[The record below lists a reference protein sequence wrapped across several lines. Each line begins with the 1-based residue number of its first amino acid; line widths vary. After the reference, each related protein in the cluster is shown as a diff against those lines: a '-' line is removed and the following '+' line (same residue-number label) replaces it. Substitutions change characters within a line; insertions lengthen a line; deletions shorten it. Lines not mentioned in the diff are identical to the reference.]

1 MDYGGDWIVLDSN
14 FDDIFNAMSTMF
26 KVALTEGW
34 LDIMFWG
41 IDSRGIEK
49 TMEINY
55 SVIYGL
61 FFCFFIVVGAFFILN
76 LFDGIVIDNFNN
88 ERNKHLGLSEFN
100 SK

>member
-1 MDYGGDWIVLDSN
+1 V
-14 FDDIFNAMSTMF
+14 
-26 KVALTEGW
+26 
-34 LDIMFWG
+34 
-41 IDSRGIEK
+41 
-49 TMEINY
+49 INS